1 MGDFGPFYAD
11 LLNIGLNS
19 TNLSQNPEKGR
30 LKKKIVGLTQSCE
43 ILVWPE
49 LRGSIGT
56 KKIVPTVGRSLSI
69 GNTEKYKL
77 LGDSGM
83 TPSAV

>member
-1 MGDFGPFYAD
+1 MRDQIA
-11 LLNIGLNS
+11 
-19 TNLSQNPEKGR
+19 

-56 KKIVPTVGRSLSI
+56 KKIVPTVGRSLSRERARHTI
-69 GNTEKYKL
+69 II
-77 LGDSGM
+77 
-83 TPSAV
+83 